1 MPIYDFK
8 CDSCGAIEERFAK
21 VSDTTG
27 VCSTCNNPMHRI
39 ITTRYSVI
47 GDLESY
53 VDYEIT
59 GEPIRVQSK
68 QHRAKLLKQHEL
80 VEKIGKGWT

>member
-1 MPIYDFK
+1 MLYDFK
-8 CDSCGAIEERFAK
+8 CPSCDTITEQWAK
-21 VSDTTG
+21 VDELSKPCPK
-27 VCSTCNNPMHRI
+27 CSTPMKRL
-39 ITTRYSVI
+39 ITTRYSVV